1 MRISEI
7 SRKTSETD
15 IRLKLNIDGQGI
27 GSIETG
33 IGFFNHMLN
42 LFTRHSAFDLELN
55 AVGDLHVDFHHTVE
69 DVGLCLGTAF
79 RQAVGDKRG
88 IRRYGFSSLPMDE
101 TLVNVSIDV
110 SGRPHLNL
118 INPME
123 NRTVGDFPLDLLK
136 VFFQAFSDRG
146 GITAHTILITGS
158 NPHHAAEAM
167 FKGFARALREAVEK
181 DSRVQGVPSTK
192 GSLD

>member
-146 GITAHTILITGS
+146 GITAHTILMTGS

>member
-7 SRKTSETD
+7 SRKTFETD
-15 IRLKLNIDGQGI
+15 IQLRLNLDGQGNGPI
-27 GSIETG
+27 STG
-33 IGFFNHMLN
+33 IGFFDHMLN
-42 LFTRHSAFDLELN
+42 LFTRHGAFDMELN

-69 DVGLCLGTAF
+69 DVGLCLGAAF
-79 RQAVGDKRG
+79 RQAIGDKQG
-88 IRRYGFSSLPMDE
+88 IKRYGFSSLPMDE
-101 TLVNVSIDV
+101 TLVNVSLDV

-118 INPME
+118 VNPFE
-123 NRTVGDFPLDLLK
+123 DRAVGDFPLDLLRA
-136 VFFQAFSDRG
+136 FFQAFTDRG
-146 GITAHTILITGS
+146 GITAHVILITGS

-167 FKGFARALREAVEK
+167 FKGFARALREAVEN

>member
-7 SRKTSETD
+7 LRKTSETD
-15 IRLKLNIDGQGI
+15 IRLKLNIDGNGI
-27 GSIETG
+27 GAIETG
-33 IGFFNHMLN
+33 IGFFDHMLN
-42 LFTRHSAFDLELN
+42 LFARHSAFDLELN

-69 DVGLCLGTAF
+69 DVGLCLGAAF
-79 RQAVGDKRG
+79 RQAIGDKHG

-101 TLVNVSIDV
+101 TLVSVSVDV

-118 INPME
+118 VNPLE
-123 NRTVGDFPLDLLK
+123 DRTVGDFPLDLLK
-136 VFFQAFSDRG
+136 VFFQAFADRG
-146 GITAHTILITGS
+146 GITAHAILITGS